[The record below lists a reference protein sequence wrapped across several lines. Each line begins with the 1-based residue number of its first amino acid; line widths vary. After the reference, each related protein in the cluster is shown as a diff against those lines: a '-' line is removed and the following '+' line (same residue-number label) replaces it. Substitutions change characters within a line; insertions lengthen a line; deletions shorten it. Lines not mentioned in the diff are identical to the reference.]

1 MASQLQ
7 VDNLGITVER
17 SAQFVETRTSAA
29 CWGRVPSN
37 AESRFLRGGDVGWAV
52 VVAIIG
58 PPSAML

>member
-7 VDNLGITVER
+7 VNDLGITVQR
-17 SAQFVETRTSAA
+17 SAEIRTSAA

-37 AESRFLRGGDVGWAV
+37 AESRFLRGGGDVGWAV
-52 VVAIIG
+52 VLAIID